1 MVLDTSAVVAI
12 LFDEPGR
19 RALTEAIEADP
30 VRLLSA
36 ANLLECA
43 LVVEARRGESAGREL
58 DLLLHRAYVDT
69 VSVTADQV
77 EIARQA
83 WRRFGKGRHPAGLN
97 FGDCFSY
104 ALAHSSGEALLYRGE
119 DFARTDIP
127 RAGVGS
133 CGPSSPESGD

>member
-19 RALTEAIEADP
+19 RTLTEAIEGDP

-43 LVVEARRGESAGREL
+43 LVVEARRGELAGREL
-58 DLLLHRAYVDT
+58 DLLLHRACVDT
-69 VSVTADQV
+69 VSVTADHV

-83 WRRFGKGRHPAGLN
+83 WRRYGKGRHAAALN
-97 FGDCFSY
+97 FGDCFAY
-104 ALAHSSGEALLYRGE
+104 ALARSSGEALLYVGE
-119 DFARTDIP
+119 DFARTDVP
-127 RAGVGS
+127 SVDLGLHASPGAGS
-133 CGPSSPESGD
+133 E